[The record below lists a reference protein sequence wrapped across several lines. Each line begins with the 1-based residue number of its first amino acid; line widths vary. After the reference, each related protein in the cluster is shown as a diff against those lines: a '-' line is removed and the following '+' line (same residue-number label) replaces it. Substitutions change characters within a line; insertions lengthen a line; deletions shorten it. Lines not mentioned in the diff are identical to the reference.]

1 MSDYI
6 GTSYDKILQDEDN
19 FSMTNAH
26 ARRMS
31 EYDEVEDETFDY
43 DLDDWDTQVE
53 RNDYVFSCY
62 FKRPDGSERKFVL
75 QQENFLTALDRYGT
89 QNLVMGKLH
98 IIDGEDWLN
107 YQKGAYE

>member
-1 MSDYI
+1 MDFI
-6 GTSYDKILQDEDN
+6 GTNYDKILQDEDN

-43 DLDDWDTQVE
+43 DLDDWDTQVDE
-53 RNDYVFSCY
+53 TDYIFSCH
-62 FKRPDGSERKFVL
+62 FKRSDGSEIKLVL
-75 QQENFLTALDRYGT
+75 QHENFLKALDNYGP
-89 QNLVMGKLH
+89 QNLVTSKLQ
-98 IIDGEDWLN
+98 IVPGEDWLN